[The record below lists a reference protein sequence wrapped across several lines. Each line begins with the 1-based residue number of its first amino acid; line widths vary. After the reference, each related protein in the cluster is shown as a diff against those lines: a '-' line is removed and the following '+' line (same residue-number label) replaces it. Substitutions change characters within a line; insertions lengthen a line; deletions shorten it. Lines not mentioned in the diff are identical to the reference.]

1 MSAGEN
7 TTLREREIARC
18 VAEADEGSGML
29 ELAT

>member
-7 TTLREREIARC
+7 ATLREGEIARC

-29 ELAT
+29 GIAT